1 MRIIVL
7 LFLFFLAKDIVAQDS
22 LSSILDNEVNKQM
35 AGKKQPV
42 YATFQGT
49 QLVNSRTIET
59 LGKHDLDFRVSHR
72 FGDVGGDF
80 GGEKS
85 FFGLENS
92 TDVKISFDY
101 GITNRLTAG
110 ISRSKGATS
119 VRQLYEG
126 SLKYKLLRQTDDNSM
141 PVTVTAFSNA
151 VISSMSSNAK
161 ANTPDHFNS
170 LSDRLSFTNQ
180 LLIARKF
187 SDRFSLMLMPTHVH
201 TNYVINNDQ
210 NNIFAMGIGGRL
222 KLTNRMA
229 LIADYFKVF
238 RNSISTNSF
247 KTNGLDFYNPLGAGI
262 EFETGGHVF
271 DFTFTNSTAILENQF
286 IPYTTTSWKQ
296 WRFRWGFNLSRIF
309 SLKKHK

>member
-1 MRIIVL
+1 MRIIVTIF
-7 LFLFFLAKDIVAQDS
+7 LFLITQQIIAQDS
-22 LSSILDNEVNKQM
+22 LSSILDSEVSNQM
-35 AGKKQPV
+35 KTKKQRV
-42 YATFQGT
+42 YATFKGT

-72 FGDVGGDF
+72 FGDIGGEF

-101 GITNRLTAG
+101 GITDRLTAG
-110 ISRSKGATS
+110 ISRSKGATA
-119 VRQLYEG
+119 VRQLYEA
-126 SLKYKLLRQTDDNSM
+126 SLKYKLLRQTDDNSI
-141 PVTVTAFSNA
+141 PITVTAFSNA
-151 VISSMSSNAK
+151 VASSMISNIK

-170 LSDRLSFTNQ
+170 FGDRLSFTNQ

-187 SDRFSLMLMPTHVH
+187 SDRFSLMLMPTYVH
-201 TNYVINNDQ
+201 TNYVVSSDQ
-210 NNIFAMGIGGRL
+210 NGIFAMGIGGRL

-238 RNSISTNSF
+238 RNTASTNSF
-247 KTNGLDFYNPLGAGI
+247 KVNGINFYNPLGAGI

-296 WRFRWGFNLSRIF
+296 WRFRWGFNLSRVF